1 LTRYLQQVTEK
12 QFNHHITQYLKMFF
26 QSANFIKEPSS
37 TDKFIQLVYP
47 NGDRYYTLNVCQNKK
62 IVLNKTV
69 VEIYQEG
76 NKSKFITFATTQE
89 ARAGFAI
96 LNNIVDSLR
105 DNCVTASFG
114 QEIVTESRD
123 FNSGDANKLLA
134 IKSDDITLSMPSVNP
149 FGKGDLVGIKNINDY
164 KNTHIILKEGDDPIL
179 IGDEVFIIDLI
190 DIGGGIYVPQPLT
203 GIISD
208 ENGENAKSITRYL
221 YDQSQNAIP
230 LSGTASGSPVTGDI
244 ELITGYGE
252 TRIFKEHPDENWNGR
267 IAFTESAI
275 QIISES
281 TDGSQVAGIEY
292 TKSAT
297 RVIGTASSV
306 GITGAFDYTANI
318 TDLDYPQK
326 KYVDSAIAA
335 IKPYKVYTAIITQT
349 GTDAPTAVVLQN
361 TLGITP
367 TLTRFATGN
376 YRITASNTF
385 TANKTFCIVG
395 QEANS
400 GTGMNYI
407 WASDSNDDEVLLQTY
422 DGAGLGAAL
431 TDDKMD
437 RLAVEIRVYK

>member
-1 LTRYLQQVTEK
+1 
-12 QFNHHITQYLKMFF
+12 MFF

-114 QEIVTESRD
+114 QEIVTEEIVTESRD

-349 GTDAPTAVVLQN
+349 GTDAPIATVLEN
-361 TLGITP
+361 TLGAN
-367 TLTRFATGN
+367 ATWV
-376 YRITASNTF
+376 RNTIGDYGLLF
-385 TANKTFCIVG
+385 DSLVLSENKTFSPNEYQLFNTGNNTLAVG
-395 QEANS
+395 TYSIRATRTN
-400 GTGMNYI
+400 GDFF
-407 WASDSNDDEVLLQTY
+407 ALRTY
-422 DGAGLGAAL
+422 DTDGNIA
-431 TDDKMD
+431 DDK
-437 RLAVEIRVYK
+437 LSTPIFFEIRVYK